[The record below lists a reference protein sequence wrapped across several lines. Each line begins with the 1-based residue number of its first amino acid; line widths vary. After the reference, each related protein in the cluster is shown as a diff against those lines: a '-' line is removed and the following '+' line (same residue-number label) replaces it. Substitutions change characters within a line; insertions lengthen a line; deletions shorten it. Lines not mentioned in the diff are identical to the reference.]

1 MVSRFNEAIYQAM
14 IANAPDGIL
23 LVDGQGL
30 IVLVNNQ
37 LCELFGYQRDELLGE
52 SVELLV
58 PVNRRR
64 GHVAQRES
72 FQSQPR
78 VRPMGI
84 GQELTGLRRDGSEV
98 PIEISLASVE
108 GGDSPLAIAM
118 VRDVTER
125 REIEDERADLIS
137 TVQRQIERDRI
148 ARDLHDDII
157 QSVYA
162 VGLSLQATRGDDAVS
177 RDDLVRRTV
186 VDLSSVISDIRAYMR
201 ELTNDELDGNP
212 SGMLGARI
220 EELVAGGGPPDWTV
234 NVSLARDPGAE
245 LGRQIHRLTKE
256 LVSNVHRHAQASNA
270 SITLI
275 HDRDVELVVE
285 DDGIG
290 FDPTSIRQGAFG
302 LRSVQERVAELG
314 GEVKIEAHPGG
325 TRIGISIPIATHTR
339 IEQPSSGDR

>member
-37 LCELFGYQRDELLGE
+37 LCELFGYARDELLGL
-52 SVELLV
+52 SVEYLV
-58 PVNRRR
+58 PVDHRH

-72 FQSQPR
+72 FQHQPR

-84 GQELTGLRRDGSEV
+84 GQELTGRRRDGSEIPV
-98 PIEISLASVE
+98 EISLASVE

-125 REIEDERADLIS
+125 REIEEERGDLIA
-137 TVQRQIERDRI
+137 TVQRQLERDRI

-162 VGLSLQATRGDDAVS
+162 VGLSLQASRTDNSVS

-186 VDLSSVISDIRAYMR
+186 VDLSSVISDIRVYMR
-201 ELTNDELDGNP
+201 ELTDGELDGNP

-220 EELVAGGGPPDWTV
+220 EELVAGGGPPHWTV
-234 NVSLARDPGAE
+234 NISLARDPGAD
-245 LGRQIHRLTKE
+245 LGRQVHRLTKE
-256 LVSNVHRHAQASNA
+256 LVSNVHRHAQAPNA

-275 HDRDVELVVE
+275 HDGALELIVE

-290 FDPTSIRQGAFG
+290 FDPTNIRKGAFG
-302 LRSVQERVAELG
+302 LRSVQERVTELG
-314 GEVKIEAHPGG
+314 GEVTIETHAGR
-325 TRIGISIPIATHTR
+325 TRIGVSIPVATR
-339 IEQPSSGDR
+339 ARMGQPLPGDR